1 MRRSTGYRNFE
12 RKSASHSPRHLA
24 LSYAIM
30 LASLL
35 MPSHAWA
42 KQCVDTVI
50 SARGEPASFRWLA
63 RTKAR
68 GNWRSKVRMMPDL
81 GDQYANWSRA
91 EDAQEQCV
99 SEDGKVVCKLTGR
112 PCRKD

>member
-1 MRRSTGYRNFE
+1 MQRSTGDRHFKG
-12 RKSASHSPRHLA
+12 RGVSHSPIFCA
-24 LSYAIM
+24 VLS
-30 LASLL
+30 LFVFASPLTTNT
-35 MPSHAWA
+35 AWA
-42 KQCVDTVI
+42 KTCSDTVI
-50 SARGEPASFRWLA
+50 TARGEPASYRWLA

-81 GDQYANWSRA
+81 GDRFANWSRA

-99 SEDGKVVCKLTGR
+99 TDDGKIVCKLTGR